1 MPQRLRAL
9 AAALAVAPA
18 LALVARP
25 DAGRAQAQIGAVHC
39 APTPELAQVLERR
52 FGVSRAGS
60 GLRSP
65 DQMMELW
72 RDEAGDWALVAR
84 YAGGTSCILAMGAHW
99 DAAEPQG

>member
-1 MPQRLRAL
+1 MPLPLVLALTL
-9 AAALAVAPA
+9 AAAIAA
-18 LALVARP
+18 LP
-25 DAGRAQAQIGAVHC
+25 GEGRAQAQLGAVHC

-52 FGVSRAGS
+52 FGVSRAGG

-84 YAGGTSCILAMGAHW
+84 YAGGTSCIVAMGAHW

>member
-1 MPQRLRAL
+1 MPHPLLALSLVASL
-9 AAALAVAPA
+9 AAVPG
-18 LALVARP
+18 VV
-25 DAGRAQAQIGAVHC
+25 RAQAQLGDVHC

>member
-1 MPQRLRAL
+1 MPQRRLAL
-9 AAALAVAPA
+9 MAALA
-18 LALVARP
+18 LALGALP
-25 DAGRAQAQIGAVHC
+25 DEGRGQAQLGDIHC

-52 FGVSRAGS
+52 FGVSRAGA

-84 YAGGTSCILAMGAHW
+84 YAQGTSCIVAMGAHW